1 MVDKADTLKRLL
13 EETPREMT
21 PERDLWQGVEL
32 RLDAPKDSPRSY
44 WRPMAIAST
53 LLLALLVGKL
63 SLGPTMPDA
72 ENEALIQTLAAIQA
86 QHKASVDAL
95 SLTKRV
101 DWRSSPYSQP
111 VEQGIEQLRAAAKEI
126 YEALKLNPTDKQLW
140 QLWLWTQQRE
150 IELIKQGQKLPVDL
164 DTTGEMI

>member
-63 SLGPTMPDA
+63 RDR
-72 ENEALIQTLAAIQA
+72 
-86 QHKASVDAL
+86 KSV
-95 SLTKRV
+95 V
-101 DWRSSPYSQP
+101 
-111 VEQGIEQLRAAAKEI
+111 
-126 YEALKLNPTDKQLW
+126 
-140 QLWLWTQQRE
+140 
-150 IELIKQGQKLPVDL
+150 
-164 DTTGEMI
+164 